1 MDTTLITV
9 PKAAPEPLPAL
20 ATFLEPFASL
30 FLRSQSRASLE
41 RYLTGLLTDLP
52 RKNCAAIAAAVAGT
66 STERLQHLLTDADWD
81 AQALDRQRVQRL
93 VAASPR
99 GGVLVLDDTGLPK
112 QGKHSVGVARQY
124 SGTLGRTANCQVVV
138 SAEYLAEPTKSR
150 PIHWPVSAQ
159 LYLHQSW
166 ADDPA
171 RCARAHVPEEIRF
184 QTKPALALALI
195 ERARDWG
202 VAFDTVVADAG
213 YGENPPFLLGLEERG
228 LAYVCAVPSS
238 FGVRQPDEVSAAA
251 ATPPPAYQGQGRP
264 RLPRPAPLYTVAN
277 RAAAL
282 PADAWHVV
290 SWREGTKGQLRK
302 QCAALRVHWAT
313 GSPVAGQSE
322 RSVNDARVRTAP
334 KGWLLVERPIP
345 GEEGET
351 KYYLS
356 NLPADT
362 PLRRLLLLAHG
373 RWVVEQFY
381 EDAKGEC
388 GLDEYQGRRWDGLHR
403 HQALVMLAYSFLVWA
418 RLKPPGEG
426 GLSPLRGRPDL
437 PRPASPCAGAAAPR
451 LGALVHRDQPDQDL
465 QASA

>member
-1 MDTTLITV
+1 
-9 PKAAPEPLPAL
+9 
-20 ATFLEPFASL
+20 
-30 FLRSQSRASLE
+30 
-41 RYLTGLLTDLP
+41 LT
-52 RKNCAAIAAAVAGT
+52 
-66 STERLQHLLTDADWD
+66 
-81 AQALDRQRVQRL
+81 
-93 VAASPR
+93 AASPR

-138 SAEYLAEPTKSR
+138 SAEYLAEPTRSR

-159 LYLHQSW
+159 LYLHRSW

-171 RCARAHVPEEIRF
+171 RCARAHVPEAITF

-195 ERARDWG
+195 DRARDWG
-202 VAFDTVVADAG
+202 VPFGTVVADAG

-238 FGVRQPDEVSAAA
+238 FGVRRPEEVSAAA
-251 ATPPPAYQGQGRP
+251 ATPPPAYQGRGRP

-277 RAAAL
+277 CGAAL
-282 PADAWHVV
+282 PAEIWQVV
-290 SWREGTKGQLRK
+290 SWRAGSTGPLRK

-322 RSVNDARVRTAP
+322 RSINDARVRTAP
-334 KGWLLVERPIP
+334 EGWLLVERPLP

-356 NLPADT
+356 NLPADIL
-362 PLRRLLLLAHG
+362 LRRLVLLAHS

-403 HQALVMLAYSFLVWA
+403 HLALVMVAYSFLVWA
-418 RLKPPGEG
+418 RLKPLAEG
-426 GLSPLRGRPDL
+426 GLSPLCDRPHV
-437 PRPASPCAGAAAPR
+437 PRPASSRPRAATPG
-451 LGALVHRDQPDQDL
+451 LGAVVHCDRSDQDL